1 MEGIISSGRSTRLT
15 LSTVFALGLLWSIGV
30 DLGGDTL
37 AQHLTG
43 RPILGEGSS
52 APPSVTFGF
61 DVSVGAGVA
70 VGSRVRVGSSVVVGD
85 GSAIGD
91 DAILHDGAV
100 LVGT

>member
-1 MEGIISSGRSTRLT
+1 

-70 VGSRVRVGSSVVVGD
+70 VGARVRVGSWVVVGD